1 VVQSLALREERCSD
15 DSSTLE
21 REREEIVAVI
31 YMLLVSVYAEE
42 ADAYTAMEAAKTRL

>member
-15 DSSTLE
+15 DSSTL
-21 REREEIVAVI
+21 EREEIVAVI